1 MTLDVLRKNKLYV
14 KFSKYDFWISEVLFV
29 GDIISKDG
37 VVVDPATMTVV
48 MEWTQLKNVT
58 EVRSFLGL

>member
-14 KFSKYDFWISEVLFV
+14 KFSKYDFWTSEVLFV